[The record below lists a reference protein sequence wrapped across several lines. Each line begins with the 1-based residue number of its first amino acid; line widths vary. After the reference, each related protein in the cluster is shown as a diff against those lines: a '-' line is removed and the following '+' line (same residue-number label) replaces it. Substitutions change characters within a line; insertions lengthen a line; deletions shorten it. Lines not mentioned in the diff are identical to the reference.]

1 MRVLSYPNKLPTPDN
16 YHQRAP
22 EVEQRLRRLFVECG
36 NGLLGD
42 VDEITKVA
50 AIARAFVHAAEIT
63 TTADLRS
70 LMSNFRN
77 SKIPDGSFDFASY
90 VNYVNDHVI
99 PHSIHTPSPR
109 FIGHMTSALPRF
121 VSSLEML
128 TTAMNQNLVKVE
140 TSKVMTLYE
149 RQALAMIHRL
159 VYEFSDDFYAE
170 HIQQSDS
177 TLGIMVSGGTLAN
190 ITALWCARNSSLGR
204 QNGFAG
210 IEKEGLPAALNF
222 YGYNEEV
229 IIGSELMHYS
239 FKKAADLLG
248 IGVNNLIG
256 VPVDHKNRIDLRALL
271 QTVRKCRAQK
281 QHIIAIVGVAGTTDC
296 GSIDPLPEL
305 AEIAREAKCHFHVD
319 AAWGGPLLFSDQY
332 RNKLA
337 GIELAD
343 SVTID
348 GHKQLYLPMGMGMLV
363 LRNPQSAKDIEK
375 SAYYIIRANS
385 FDQGKRGI
393 EGSRPNTSLLY
404 HAALSVIGRRGYE
417 FLIDEGIRKAQYM
430 ANAIRALAQFELLV
444 EPEINIL
451 NYRFVP
457 APLRHRVDS
466 DQLDGSEHSLINDF
480 NKRLQKV
487 QRKTGQS
494 FVSRT
499 TLNLSRHG
507 VERPFTS
514 LRAVLANP
522 LTTESDIDAVLNE
535 QLAIAAQLPLHAGKH

>member
-1 MRVLSYPNKLPTPDN
+1 MLAYSNKLQTLEGNNHPP
-16 YHQRAP
+16 A
-22 EVEQRLRRLFVECG
+22 EIEQRLRQLFVGPG
-36 NGLLGD
+36 NGLPGD
-42 VDEITKVA
+42 TDEIAKVG
-50 AIARAFVHAAEIT
+50 AIVRSFLHATEIT
-63 TTADLRS
+63 TNGDFAS
-70 LMSNFRN
+70 LMSKFRD
-77 SKIPDGSFDFASY
+77 SRIPDGCLDFSSY
-90 VNYVNDHVI
+90 LNYVNEHVI
-99 PHSIHTPSPR
+99 PHSIHTASPR

-128 TTAMNQNLVKVE
+128 TTAMNQNVVKVE
-140 TSKVMTLYE
+140 TSKAMTFYE

-159 VYEFSDDFYAE
+159 VYDFPDDFYAE

-190 ITALWCARNSSLGR
+190 ITALWCARNASLAP

-210 IEKEGLPAALNF
+210 IEKEGLAAALNF
-222 YGYNEEV
+222 YGCKQAV
-229 IIGSELMHYS
+229 VIGSQLMHYS

-256 VPVDHKNRIDLRALL
+256 VPVDQNNRIELRALR
-271 QTVRKCRAQK
+271 QTIEECRARN
-281 QHIIAIVGVAGTTDC
+281 QHIIAIVGVAGSTDS
-296 GSIDPLPEL
+296 GSIDPLYEM
-305 AEIAREAKCHFHVD
+305 AQIARDAKVHFHVD
-319 AAWGGPLLFSDQY
+319 GAWAGPVLFSDQH
-332 RNKLA
+332 RHKLA
-337 GIELAD
+337 GIEFAD

-348 GHKQLYLPMGMGMLV
+348 GHKQLYLPMGMGMLM
-363 LRNPQSAKDIEK
+363 LRDPHSAKTIEK

-385 FDQGKRGI
+385 FDLGKRAM

-417 FLIDEGIRKAQYM
+417 FLINEGIRKARYM
-430 ANAIRALAQFELLV
+430 ADAIRSQAQFELLT

-457 APLRHRVDS
+457 ASLRHSAAS
-466 DQLDGSEHSLINDF
+466 DQLSESEHSLINDL
-480 NKRLQKV
+480 NKRLQKT
-487 QRKTGQS
+487 QRKAGRS

-499 TLNLSRHG
+499 TLHLTRRG
-507 VERPFTS
+507 VERPITS

-535 QLAIAAQLPLHAGKH
+535 QCEIAAQLPFAPAN

>member
-1 MRVLSYPNKLPTPDN
+1 MSGGNNHP
-16 YHQRAP
+16 AS
-22 EVEQRLRRLFVECG
+22 EIEQRLRRLFVG
-36 NGLLGD
+36 PSNGTLGD
-42 VDEITKVA
+42 ENEITKVST
-50 AIARAFVHAAEIT
+50 IAQAFVHAAEIT
-63 TTADLRS
+63 TDADLTS
-70 LMSNFRN
+70 LMSEFRN
-77 SKIPDGSFDFASY
+77 SKIPDGSLDFSNY
-90 VNYVNDHVI
+90 VNYINDQVI
-99 PHSIHTPSPR
+99 PHSIHTSSPR
-109 FIGHMTSALPRF
+109 FIGHMTSALPKF

-140 TSKVMTLYE
+140 TSKAMTLYE

-159 VYEFSDDFYAE
+159 VYDFSDDFYAE
-170 HIQQSDS
+170 HIQRSDS

-190 ITALWCARNSSLGR
+190 ITALWCARNSSLGP
-204 QNGFAG
+204 QKGFAG

-222 YGYNEEV
+222 YGYKQAV
-229 IIGSELMHYS
+229 IIGSQLMHYS

-256 VPVDHKNRIDLRALL
+256 VPVEQNNRIDLRALQ
-271 QTVRKCRAQK
+271 QTVRECHARN
-281 QHIIAIVGVAGTTDC
+281 QHIVAMVGVAGTTDC
-296 GSIDPLPEL
+296 GSIDPLFEM
-305 AEIAREAKCHFHVD
+305 ADIAREAKCHFHVD
-319 AAWGGPLLFSDQY
+319 GAWGGPLLFSDQY
-332 RNKLA
+332 RNKLK
-337 GIELAD
+337 GIEFAD

-348 GHKQLYLPMGMGMLV
+348 GHKQLYLPMGMGTLI

-385 FDQGKRGI
+385 FDLGKRAM

-404 HAALSVIGRRGYE
+404 HAALKIIGRRGYE

-430 ANAIRALAQFELLV
+430 ADAIRAQSQFELLV

-457 APLRHRVDS
+457 AHLRHRLAS
-466 DQLDGSEHSLINDF
+466 DQLDESEHSVINDL
-480 NKRLQKV
+480 NKRLQKA
-487 QRKTGQS
+487 QRKAGQS

-499 TLNLSRHG
+499 TLNLSRRG
-507 VERPFTS
+507 VDRSVTS

-535 QLAIAAQLPLHAGKH
+535 QLEIAAQLR